1 MKHKKFNPGS
11 VYVPKEINKIYI
23 EYFSG
28 LGILEQLNATRFTE
42 KLLHVLPN
50 LCSKIINKQS
60 VVLFSD
66 TVSTLVK
73 DYIESWDNFLLHYKR
88 LYLLYKN
95 NFLS

>member
-23 EYFSG
+23 EYLSG

-50 LCSKIINKQS
+50 LCSKIIN
-60 VVLFSD
+60 
-66 TVSTLVK
+66 
-73 DYIESWDNFLLHYKR
+73 
-88 LYLLYKN
+88 
-95 NFLS
+95 